1 MYRNHSVGVVV
12 PAYNEEGFVG
22 RVIDTLPAFVDRA
35 YVVDDRST
43 DGTWA
48 EILERVDGSA
58 GESVDSDA
66 EPSADD
72 GPLTDGG
79 EHAAAAERPAD
90 AAADDPDAS
99 TTTIGTADAAT
110 QVVPIQHEENRG
122 VGGAIK
128 TGYLRAIDEGIDLVA
143 VMGGDGQMD
152 PDQLDALLD
161 PLVERQADY
170 AKGNRLRSPEYWP
183 GMSRFRL
190 FGNVALTFL
199 TKLSS
204 GYWELLDPQNGY
216 TAITREA
223 LETVEAEAMYEDYG
237 YCNDLLARL
246 NRHDCRVAHVDI
258 PAEYGDE
265 ESDIHYPSY
274 IRNVSG
280 LLAGNF
286 LWRLKHDYA
295 VGSFHPLVLSYLA
308 GTGLAVAGGVALLA
322 SLVALVAGVVGPAVP
337 LVAALLGAVG
347 LQTLLSAMGADA
359 DRNAG
364 LEVHVT

>member
-22 RVIDTLPAFVDRA
+22 EVVDTLPSFVDRA

-48 EILERVDGSA
+48 EILERVEDSPDETGDAGPASTDGTRADGGEAVAAGASTGSA
-58 GESVDSDA
+58 GTGA
-66 EPSADD
+66 SAPTLA
-72 GPLTDGG
+72 G
-79 EHAAAAERPAD
+79 
-90 AAADDPDAS
+90 
-99 TTTIGTADAAT
+99 DAAT
-110 QVVPIQHEENRG
+110 EVVAIRHEENRG

-128 TGYLRAIDEGIDLVA
+128 TGYLRAVEDGVDLVT

-161 PLVERQADY
+161 PLVDGRADY
-170 AKGNRLRSPEYWP
+170 AKGNRLRSPGHWQ

-190 FGNVALTFL
+190 FGNAVLTLL
-199 TKLSS
+199 TKVSS

-216 TAITREA
+216 AAITREA
-223 LETVEAEAMYEDYG
+223 LETVDVAEMYEDYG

-265 ESDIHYPSY
+265 ESSISYPSY
-274 IRNVSG
+274 IKNVSG
-280 LLAGNF
+280 LLLGNF
-286 LWRLKHDYA
+286 LWRMKHSYA
-295 VGSFHPLVLSYLA
+295 VGSFHPLVLSYLF
-308 GTGLAVAGGVALLA
+308 GTGLALLGAVATVGTLVGVGLGA
-322 SLVALVAGVVGPAVP
+322 VGPAAV

-347 LQTLLSAMGADA
+347 VQTLLSAMHADA
-359 DRNAG
+359 DENDG
-364 LEVHVT
+364 LEVQIT